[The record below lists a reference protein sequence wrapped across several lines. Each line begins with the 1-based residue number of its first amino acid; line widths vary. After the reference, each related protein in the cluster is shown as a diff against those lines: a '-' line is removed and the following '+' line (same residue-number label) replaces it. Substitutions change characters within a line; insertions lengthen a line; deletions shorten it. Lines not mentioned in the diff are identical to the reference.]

1 MKAQSSMEYL
11 LIIAL
16 TLGILV
22 PTTYLFFS
30 YSSESNTEIT
40 DSQAVRLGRDIII
53 TAESV
58 YFSGEGSRIIME
70 ANMPEDVTGISIL
83 GNRELVFNI
92 SSPFG
97 PNEAVFFSSVN
108 LTSDSCSGSACS
120 LSDLAGAGLKKISI
134 ESVSNGK
141 QVLIRRQD

>member
-30 YSSESNTEIT
+30 YSSEYNTEIT
-40 DSQAVRLGRDIII
+40 DSQAVRLGRDIIS

-97 PNEAVFFSSVN
+97 PNEAVFFSSV
-108 LTSDSCSGSACS
+108 
-120 LSDLAGAGLKKISI
+120 
-134 ESVSNGK
+134 
-141 QVLIRRQD
+141 